1 MPELTIVMRLFAS
14 TVAVILVIVVRAVAR
29 LSSFESVYEFVADSP
44 KSISEPPVIVSWE
57 TEVVITKL
65 LPEVLAI
72 TLLVPELIA
81 ITIADKL
88 APLANVIVSPLIVS
102 GDVDDITGEATEP
115 VTDKSAIVFVVLSM
129 ITVFPVVSGELLV
142 DVDVFD
148 IVSDAL

>member
-102 GDVDDITGEATEP
+102 GFVDDITGEATEP